1 MFSASPGE
9 NHSWGEHRTVVS
21 TPAEGTSPAPG
32 RGCLSRGSL
41 EFQVNSSLADL
52 GWVSQARGRVR
63 VTQLAQD
70 QDSS

>member
-1 MFSASPGE
+1 MHRLERPTVG
-9 NHSWGEHRTVVS
+9 GRHRTIVS
-21 TPAEGTSPAPG
+21 TPAEGTSPAPR
-32 RGCLSRGSL
+32 RGCLSGGSL

-63 VTQLAQD
+63 VTQPAQD

>member
-1 MFSASPGE
+1 MFSGLPGE
-9 NHSWGEHRTVVS
+9 THSLGEHRTIVS
-21 TPAEGTSPAPG
+21 TPTEGTSPTPG

-63 VTQLAQD
+63 VTQFPQD